1 MACSLA
7 ESSILHGLI
16 SSLSGTILLPTA
28 LVDDGLGNSQLV
40 RVLLY
45 TASQGSFITEKCCQH
60 FDLPHS
66 HLNLDVFGLDN
77 SIVNAKYM
85 VISTIKL
92 LKKLDLR
99 LTVDAVVLPKICVT
113 LPNKSLFRVRLS
125 EERILLVH
133 LVLPRCQSERC
144 PEPVWE
150 LEEILAA
157 NFVSSENYFC
167 EPIFEISRG
176 FSLFPNR
183 SKVRNQIL
191 DILAQYRC
199 EF

>member
-7 ESSILHGLI
+7 ESSSLHGLT
-16 SSLSGTILLPTA
+16 SSLSDIILLPTA
-28 LVDDGLGNSQLV
+28 LIEVDDGLVNSQLV

-85 VISTIKL
+85 VISIIKL

-99 LTVDAVVLPKICVT
+99 LTVDAVVLPKICVN
-113 LPNKSLFRVRLS
+113 LPNKSLL
-125 EERILLVH
+125 ILYSGQIVG
-133 LVLPRCQSERC
+133 R
-144 PEPVWE
+144 
-150 LEEILAA
+150 
-157 NFVSSENYFC
+157 EN
-167 EPIFEISRG
+167 STSA
-176 FSLFPNR
+176 FSTIQM
-183 SKVRNQIL
+183 SI
-191 DILAQYRC
+191 
-199 EF
+199 